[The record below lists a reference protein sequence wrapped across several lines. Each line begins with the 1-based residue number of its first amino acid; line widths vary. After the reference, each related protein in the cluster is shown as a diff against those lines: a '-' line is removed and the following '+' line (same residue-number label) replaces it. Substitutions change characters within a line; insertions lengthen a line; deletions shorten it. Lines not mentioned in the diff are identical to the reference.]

1 MGISLIKGRF
11 PTDGGS
17 RTPSISNSA
26 LPSSM
31 PTGSQ
36 ATYHSQRLER
46 LGPKTAPKCLLID
59 NVLQF

>member
-46 LGPKTAPKCLLID
+46 LGPKTAPKSA
-59 NVLQF
+59 N